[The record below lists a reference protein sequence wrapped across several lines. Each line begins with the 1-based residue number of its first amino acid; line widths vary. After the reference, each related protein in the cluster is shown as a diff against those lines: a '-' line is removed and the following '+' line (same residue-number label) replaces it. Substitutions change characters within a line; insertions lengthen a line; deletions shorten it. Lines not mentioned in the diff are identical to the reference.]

1 MFKRGKSN
9 VRKQRAQA
17 KKLKKKASLR
27 FKVPAKQLVFHTD
40 GCTLYAAITGHNVV
54 GEVQVEE
61 PVFSRATE
69 PETAVAE
76 IVEAFT
82 ARGQKVPKTAV
93 LITPSVIS
101 DIVYLPVNP
110 RKKRKRGQM
119 EEVIRWELEETF
131 AAQGDLWSL
140 GAILQGRGLITQQQR
155 EGIES
160 GETPEE
166 DDSEVDDIIEEDL
179 EDDGS
184 EVAFS
189 SVSGGFA
196 NFVTPE
202 ELEETLNLQEFLSGM
217 DDELVT
223 GCCYL
228 NSTGEDGQFLWYGVG
243 VGDGLRSRWAK
254 ACKKNRIH
262 LKALYPSLGAAL
274 PSLCSIKTEQWLF
287 VDVQSE
293 QYAIYTGSGSEP
305 ASMVAKSV
313 RYGRPIA
320 AVIADEAIAM
330 LQGETRN
337 CFLSGPAQLLPEMVD
352 ALTPHMDELGG
363 TVAVC
368 RGGEGAGTEDADCPW
383 WIRQSME
390 GAAARSFNLC
400 EKTLL
405 VGLGTREKRGSIF
418 QDRDLVLWMLI
429 GLLAVLGTAGYF
441 IFSYLAVNQSALHL
455 KSKLQYEQSLKA
467 KKQAEQVQAEI
478 RSLEGQ
484 LKKVKKD
491 VEVEKHNVEI
501 LDKVVRKRQQLV
513 PDFLRAVSRVTPPEI
528 LLDSV
533 REYSSRKGFSIDGWA
548 ATDTIGQKYLNDL
561 NLALTPLGYRVEGG
575 ERREGMN
582 DFMMSGYILEIQIV
596 KIPDAAPEQ
605 TTTPANQTR

>member
-1 MFKRGKSN
+1 MFKRRKSN
-9 VRKQRAQA
+9 VRRGRAQA
-17 KKLKKKASLR
+17 KKLKKKSSLR

-40 GCTLYAAITGHNVV
+40 GCTLYAAIAGHSVV

-76 IVEAFT
+76 IVEALT

-160 GETPEE
+160 GDTPE
-166 DDSEVDDIIEEDL
+166 DDYSEVDDIIEEDL
-179 EDDGS
+179 EDDGGK
-184 EVAFS
+184 VAFS

-254 ACKKNRIH
+254 ACKKNKIH

-274 PSLCSIKTEQWLF
+274 PAICSIRTEQWLF

-313 RYGRPIA
+313 RYGRPVA

-352 ALTPHMDELGG
+352 ALTPHMDERGG
-363 TVAVC
+363 TIAVC
-368 RGGEGAGTEDADCPW
+368 GGGEGAVAEDADCPW

-390 GAAARSFNLC
+390 GAAARSFSLC

-418 QDRDLVLWMLI
+418 QDRDVVLWGVI
-429 GLLAVLGTAGYF
+429 GLLAAIGTLSYF
-441 IFSYLAVNQSALHL
+441 ILSYLATVQSALHL
-455 KSKLQYEQSLKA
+455 KSRIQYDKSIEA
-467 KKQAEQVQAEI
+467 KRQAEQVLGEI
-478 RSLEGQ
+478 RSLETQ
-484 LKKVKKD
+484 LAA
-491 VEVEKHNVEI
+491 VEKEVKIEEHNIEI
-501 LDKVVRKRQQLV
+501 LDKVVRKRQKLV
-513 PDFLRAVSRVTPPEI
+513 PEFLRAMSKVTPPEI

-533 REYSSRKGFSIDGWA
+533 RENSGRRGFFISGWA
-548 ATDTIGQKYLNDL
+548 ATDTVGQKYLTDL

-582 DFMMSGYILEIQIV
+582 DFTMKGYILEIQIV
-596 KIPDAAPEQ
+596 KVPDAAAVKTQ
-605 TTTPANQTR
+605 SPANKKR